1 MSNDDLKYDGAF
13 TILCN
18 DPLQDNSAPTISN
31 LELFKPVILI
41 DADRNCDDNGDYGQ

>member
-18 DPLQDNSAPTISN
+18 DPLQDKSAPTISN
-31 LELFKPVILI
+31 LELFKPAILI